1 MSDKKKWPLEQAKAV
16 AVELLSYLHGFC
28 ERAQIAGSI
37 RRGKSLVGD
46 IEILYIP
53 KMEMRKTDM
62 FSAHEVDLAEIK
74 EGNTLLETFA
84 KRVSDA
90 ITAVSYTHLPGPP
103 NPRRFSPGRTGQA
116 RHRPGQTALRKV
128 PVSYTH
134 LDVYKRQAP

>member
-90 ITAVSYTHLPGPP
+90 ITVNKINRSLPLFQMVNVS
-103 NPRRFSPGRTGQA
+103 
-116 RHRPGQTALRKV
+116 
-128 PVSYTH
+128 
-134 LDVYKRQAP
+134 